1 MKRQDYTTLKSHYIP
16 NEKKYHFIF
25 PLKILSEYNG
35 IENLDVTIDDNLAYF
50 IMEPILLNKIE
61 YDFEFIW
68 TKNDADKKTNSL
80 DICVKLNDDKFDPQ
94 IVLDNLKNQKM
105 INGLELYKEEYGKLN
120 KIFEKK

>member
-1 MKRQDYTTLKSHYIP
+1 MERQDYTTLKSHYIP

-25 PLKILSEYNG
+25 PLKILYEYDG
-35 IENLDVTIDDNLAYF
+35 IDNLDVTIDDNIAYF
-50 IMEPILLNKIE
+50 IIEPILRNEIE

-68 TKNDADKKTNSL
+68 TKNDINKNPNSL

-94 IVLDNLKNQKM
+94 IVIDNLENQKM